1 MEPVHK
7 SNVLGTSSQ
16 ALCENPGYI
25 LASSPAFEII
35 PLWHS
40 VGIVSF
46 HLRKTMEREN
56 HLVHRKNHLV
66 IRKHLRQAAK
76 TGPRLNIPKPS
87 LSTAWSQLNRGN
99 FLPASRGS
107 WWETRGWR
115 GHYARSGQYSL
126 GLVYLG
132 FLHTSASF
140 AD

>member
-7 SNVLGTSSQ
+7 SNVLGISSQ

-56 HLVHRKNHLV
+56 HLVHRLV

-87 LSTAWSQLNRGN
+87 VSTAWSQLNRWQ
-99 FLPASRGS
+99 LPTCQQRKLVGDTGVAGP
-107 WWETRGWR
+107 
-115 GHYARSGQYSL
+115 RSTQ
-126 GLVYLG
+126 
-132 FLHTSASF
+132 
-140 AD
+140 